1 MFEDAIRGIREYISD
16 RFMSPLGASITASWC
31 AWNYKFL
38 LVIFSGDAA
47 IRKIHLIKLIYQ
59 DEFYAWGHLLVG
71 PVATTLIY
79 VFLYPYPS
87 NWVYSYSLRRR
98 MEALTLKRTV
108 ENQTVLT
115 QEESQA
121 LRKKFTD
128 IELQNTAE
136 TLRLSNTID
145 SLREQLRLSIEE
157 KNAITEELSS
167 ARSQLPVESSQTD
180 APTEMDQSKT
190 KYPGGLSKIQW
201 ELIDSVGRYDGA
213 MPLGALSSKL
223 NIGNQATWYT
233 AKQLSSLGFVD
244 PRTSHDQSGR
254 EIRHVSL
261 TSDGLKLFM
270 SSL

>member
-167 ARSQLPVESSQTD
+167 ARSRCQSNLHR
-180 APTEMDQSKT
+180 PTPPPRWTSPKPSTQEGFPRSN
-190 KYPGGLSKIQW
+190 GSL
-201 ELIDSVGRYDGA
+201 L
-213 MPLGALSSKL
+213 
-223 NIGNQATWYT
+223 T
-233 AKQLSSLGFVD
+233 A
-244 PRTSHDQSGR
+244 
-254 EIRHVSL
+254 
-261 TSDGLKLFM
+261 
-270 SSL
+270 